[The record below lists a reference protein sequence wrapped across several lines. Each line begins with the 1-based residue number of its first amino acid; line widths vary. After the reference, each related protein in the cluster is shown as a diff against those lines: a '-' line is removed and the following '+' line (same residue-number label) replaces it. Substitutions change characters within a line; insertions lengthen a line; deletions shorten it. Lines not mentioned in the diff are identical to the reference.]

1 MVGNRVACRDS
12 FDCVSIRGQMLCIGI
27 VSLVVSRGFLVVV
40 GTVGVRVCRGASSRG
55 AVGG

>member
-1 MVGNRVACRDS
+1 MVGNQVACRDS
-12 FDCVSIRGQMLCIGI
+12 FDCVSIRGLMLCIGI

-40 GTVGVRVCRGASSRG
+40 GMVGVRVCRGVSSRG